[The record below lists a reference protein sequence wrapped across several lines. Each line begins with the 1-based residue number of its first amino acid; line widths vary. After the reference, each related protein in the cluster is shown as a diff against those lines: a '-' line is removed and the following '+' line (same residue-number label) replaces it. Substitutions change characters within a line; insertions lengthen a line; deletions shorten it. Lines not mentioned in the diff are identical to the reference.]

1 MRRILLKKM
10 FTPDRVFFLIAPG
23 AAEIEQAS
31 GEDSAWVTDDKQ
43 FRNVVRR
50 HPVTVVFDDLRRML
64 RCAIDWDLARELESW
79 APVFTGPQIRPPVD
93 RHFGFGKRAQDS
105 GRKELL
111 DEDVVLQHQFL
122 AFGRTQALEEA
133 AR

>member
-1 MRRILLKKM
+1 MRRILLKKVYAA
-10 FTPDRVFFLIAPG
+10 DRDLFLIAPG

-31 GEDSAWVTDDKQ
+31 AEDSTWVTDDKQ

-50 HPVTVVFDDLRRML
+50 HPVAVVFDDLRRML
-64 RCAIDWDLARELESW
+64 GCTIDRDLARKLESW
-79 APVFTGPQIRPPVD
+79 APVLTRLQIRPPID
-93 RHFGFGKRAQDS
+93 RHFGFGKRPQDS
-105 GRKELL
+105 SWKELL